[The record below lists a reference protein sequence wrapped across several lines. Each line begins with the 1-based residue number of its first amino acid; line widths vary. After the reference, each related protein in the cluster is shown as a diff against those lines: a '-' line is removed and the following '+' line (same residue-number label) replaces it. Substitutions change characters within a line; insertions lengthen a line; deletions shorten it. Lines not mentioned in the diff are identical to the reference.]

1 MSEKQY
7 GIGFDLMAKMGYKT
21 GQGLGKNNQG
31 IKKCIDV
38 IKDSKPTTTGI
49 GKETAILRQQN
60 AMNTEIIVI
69 SDDDEDNTPEVKD
82 FEGKLLGMGVKRD
95 IVETLK
101 KQGLN
106 KLKQFYESRLRKRNQ
121 T

>member
-38 IKDSKPTTTGI
+38 IKH
-49 GKETAILRQQN
+49 ILKYN
-60 AMNTEIIVI
+60 
-69 SDDDEDNTPEVKD
+69 
-82 FEGKLLGMGVKRD
+82 
-95 IVETLK
+95 LK
-101 KQGLN
+101 KKKELISFIYN
-106 KLKQFYESRLRKRNQ
+106 YS
-121 T
+121 

>member
-38 IKDSKPTTTGI
+38 IKDSKPHHN
-49 GKETAILRQQN
+49 RH
-60 AMNTEIIVI
+60 
-69 SDDDEDNTPEVKD
+69 
-82 FEGKLLGMGVKRD
+82 R
-95 IVETLK
+95 
-101 KQGLN
+101 
-106 KLKQFYESRLRKRNQ
+106 
-121 T
+121 